1 MNSQIEDTN
10 ENTKKAE
17 GAKKALGVGIFYL
30 LGGILAVAPWPAI
43 VPAVLLGSGMSL
55 LVFHF
60 LGGIGQ
66 NNQLKLTDGQKIAVQ
81 IGGASV
87 ILLVSSY
94 YINFYLDKAKQNN
107 LVVEPEPQNLLVLNE
122 RGEPVEVK
130 TRRGLEAAQKLKLHE
145 GDLRNVNLSV
155 QYIDGRVFVRPSA
168 NNNQKLF
175 FLGNIDNPAPNQTS
189 PLTDFIYQVSENDY
203 FNPTL
208 VALRKSICTG
218 GPCPNSLAGF
228 PVLIK
233 GDDKIKRKELSIC
246 VSNPDIA
253 EAFALSSSD
262 RDPSLYISSLY
273 IAPSKNSLPNE
284 FKELKISR
292 ISAKENVVK
301 CIREKQKIIALVN
314 PDDIKNWRNIPSKKI
329 NKIEMYAASQP
340 P

>member
-1 MNSQIEDTN
+1 MNSHM
-10 ENTKKAE
+10 ENT
-17 GAKKALGVGIFYL
+17 KKALGVGIFYL

-55 LVFHF
+55 LVYHF

-66 NNQLKLTDGQKIAVQ
+66 NNQLKLTPSQQIAVQ

-94 YINFYLDKAKQNN
+94 YINFYLDKAKQSN

-122 RGEPVEVK
+122 KGEPVEVK
-130 TRRGLEAAQKLKLHE
+130 TRRGLEVAQKLKLHK
-145 GDLRNVNLSV
+145 GDLRDVNLSV
-155 QYIDGRVFVRPSA
+155 QYINGRVFVRPSA
-168 NNNQKLF
+168 NNNQKF
-175 FLGNIDNPAPNQTS
+175 FLGNIDNPSPNQTS
-189 PLTDFIYQVSENDY
+189 PLTDFIYQISENDY

-208 VALRKSICTG
+208 VSLRKSICTG

-233 GDDKIKRKELSIC
+233 GDDKINRKELSIC

-253 EAFALSSSD
+253 EAFALSSSG

-273 IAPSKNSLPNE
+273 IAPSKDSLPKE
-284 FKELKISR
+284 FKELKISH
-292 ISAKENVVK
+292 ISAKENILK
-301 CIREKQKIIALVN
+301 CSREKQRIIALVN
-314 PDDIKNWRNIPSKKI
+314 PDDLKNWSSILSKKI
-329 NKIEMYAASQP
+329 NKVEMYAASQP